1 MSKLTSSLLVAAA
14 LLVSGASAQ
23 ALSITSASLGQGQ
36 ICTTSSCT
44 TVIASLTGAGQG
56 SGSISL
62 SGGTLTFNIQ
72 SLDANYSNAASGVW
86 AFVGTATVSGSG
98 FYFVTGGTVAATL
111 DGNPISTLAVGGTC
125 MDLGGG
131 GLSCGLSF
139 TNLGGS
145 PSLGYQS
152 TVNLEAVPTPEPS
165 TAALLAATALA
176 ASGTSVRRR
185 SR

>member
-1 MSKLTSSLLVAAA
+1 MSKLRLTLVVAAVLFFA
-14 LLVSGASAQ
+14 GASAQ
-23 ALSITSASLGQGQ
+23 ALTITSASLGQGQ

-44 TVIASLTGAGQG
+44 TVLASLTGAGQG
-56 SGSISL
+56 TGSISL
-62 SGGTLTFNIQ
+62 SGSTLTFNIQ
-72 SLDANYSNAASGVW
+72 SLDANYSNASSGVW

-125 MDLGGG
+125 MDLGAGG
-131 GLSCGLSF
+131 MTCGLTF

-152 TVNLEAVPTPEPS
+152 TVNLEAPEPGA
-165 TAALLAATALA
+165 AALLAAAGALA
-176 ASGTSVRRR
+176 ALVSVRRR

>member
-1 MSKLTSSLLVAAA
+1 MSKLRLTLVVAAVLFFA
-14 LLVSGASAQ
+14 GASAQ

-44 TVIASLTGAGQG
+44 TVLASLTGAGQG
-56 SGSISL
+56 TGSISL
-62 SGGTLTFNIQ
+62 SGSTLTFNIQ
-72 SLDANYSNAASGVW
+72 SLDANYSNASSGVW

-125 MDLGGG
+125 MDLGAGG
-131 GLSCGLSF
+131 MSCGLTF

-152 TVNLEAVPTPEPS
+152 TVNLEAPEPGA
-165 TAALLAATALA
+165 AALLAAAGALA
-176 ASGTSVRRR
+176 AMVSVRRR